1 MRMNIKF
8 VAGFDT
14 IVIDLG
20 ESRSFYKELLGVSI
34 ESVEGSNHKAINDI
48 EGLKRLGLSTLQ
60 HVARSVFD
68 QGQWPIGVPIPQE
81 TIEFDAEDEAEVVSQ
96 MKSKGAE
103 ILQDIIKGRTVGTD
117 DCVPLVSRGTA
128 YRNNVDSL
136 ATQLAICANLL
147 R

>member
-1 MRMNIKF
+1 MNIKF

-14 IVIDLG
+14 IVIDVG
-20 ESRSFYKELLGVSI
+20 ESRSFYKELL
-34 ESVEGSNHKAINDI
+34 
-48 EGLKRLGLSTLQ
+48 
-60 HVARSVFD
+60 
-68 QGQWPIGVPIPQE
+68 GVPIPQE
-81 TIEFDAEDEAEVVSQ
+81 TIEFDAEDAAGVVSE

-136 ATQLAICANLL
+136 ATQLAIYANLL